1 MIVGGEKLT
10 EEQQQVMLRFA
21 RVFQQTYTRFLDLQK
36 AEAQAREAQIEAALE
51 RVRGKAMAMHNSQ
64 DLADTIGVFYREM
77 QSFSLTPLRCGV
89 GLLDREERVGE
100 LFTWNTTEQGESL
113 ELVGKKNGRPPG
125 FK

>member
-64 DLADTIGVFYREM
+64 DLADTIGVFTARC
-77 QSFSLTPLRCGV
+77 SLQPYTTRCGV